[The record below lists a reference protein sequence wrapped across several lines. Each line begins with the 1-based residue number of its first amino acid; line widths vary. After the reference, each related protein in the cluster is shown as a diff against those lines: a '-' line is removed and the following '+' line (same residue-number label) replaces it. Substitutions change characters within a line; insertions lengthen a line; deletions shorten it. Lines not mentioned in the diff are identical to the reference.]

1 MLHDRDRER
10 LERIEQ
16 ELRAEDPD
24 FAARLQNPHRNP
36 ARLWLTPARRVGVVM
51 LLTALLALVLGAGLA
66 FSAAA
71 FLAAGAFLLRGWTF
85 RSD

>member
-24 FAARLQNPHRNP
+24 FAARFHDPHRN
-36 ARLWLTPARRVGVVM
+36 RVGLWLTPARFVGVV
-51 LLTALLALVLGAGLA
+51 LLLAGLVAFALGEGLA
-66 FSAAA
+66 FSAAIA
-71 FLAAGAFLLRGWTF
+71 LAACAFLLRGWTF
-85 RSD
+85 RCD